1 MKKLTTNLVFLLF
14 FLAGTK
20 MTAQGFFNQKGAW
33 IKNQLKQIALW
44 EVYLKDIEK
53 GYEIGRQGLNIIGDI
68 KNGEFHLH
76 LDHFN
81 ALMEVNPG
89 IEKYSRAVEI
99 LLLQSDIKKLVVKS
113 DDDYINSVFT
123 HLMDGCNADVYQLNM
138 LLSSGIYSMTDDER
152 MRNIDKLYLDMKDKY
167 AFAKSFA
174 NDVKIL
180 SLQHLK
186 EKNEV
191 KTSRLL
197 NNVKP

>member
-14 FLAGTK
+14 FLSGTK

-44 EVYLKDIEK
+44 GVYIKDIEK
-53 GYEIGRQGLNIIGDI
+53 GYEIARQGLNTIGDI
-68 KNGEFHLH
+68 KNGDFHLH
-76 LDHFN
+76 LDHFD
-81 ALMEVNPG
+81 AMMEVNPG
-89 IEKYSRAVEI
+89 IKGYSRVVEI

-113 DDDYINSVFT
+113 DEGYINSVFT
-123 HLMDGCNADVYQLNM
+123 HLMDGCNADVGQLDM
-138 LLSSGIYSMTDDER
+138 FLSPGNYSMTDDER
-152 MRNIDKLYLDMKDKY
+152 IRSIDNLYLDMKDRY
-167 AFAKSFA
+167 SFA
-174 NDVKIL
+174 WSLSNDVKIL